1 MRFIFIILAG
11 FVLLISCRNSNKEG
25 TVVKNTKSN
34 KLQTS
39 WLLDNVSG
47 SILKFTNGQKFNT
60 GLFDV
65 KYIGSLTNGNKAPFL
80 IFSGRD
86 CNECDEIISIY
97 IHSPSNGRLNMD
109 NGKNRFQYPGTEKDF
124 ESDTVLYK
132 ARAFY
137 GHVLPGIKG
146 VVWYQQ
152 ELMTDKTWESS
163 TFLVN
168 LNTGSEVDTLLK
180 GTEKL
185 KSTLKFLAQ
194 GSCKEIK
201 GVNYTSEP

>member
-1 MRFIFIILAG
+1 MRSAFITLAAL
-11 FVLLISCRNSNKEG
+11 VLLASCYNSNKKAP
-25 TVVKNTKSN
+25 VVKNTKSN
-34 KLQTS
+34 KLQNT
-39 WLLDNVSG
+39 WLLDNVSN
-47 SILKFTNGQKFNT
+47 SILKFKNGQKFNT
-60 GLFDV
+60 ELFDV

-86 CNECDEIISIY
+86 CTECDENISIY
-97 IHSPSNGRLNMD
+97 IHSPSNGRLNVD

-137 GHVLPGIKG
+137 GHVLPSVKG

-152 ELMTDKTWESS
+152 ELMTDKTWGSS

-185 KSTLKFLAQ
+185 KSTLKLLEQ
-194 GSCKEIK
+194 GHCKEIK
-201 GVNYTSEP
+201 GMSYLSEP

>member
-11 FVLLISCRNSNKEG
+11 LVLLTSCRNSNKEG

-39 WLLDNVSG
+39 WLLDNVSD
-47 SILKFTNGQKFNT
+47 SILKFKNGQKFNT

-86 CNECDEIISIY
+86 CNECDENISIY
-97 IHSPSNGRLNMD
+97 IHSPSNGRLNVD

-152 ELMTDKTWESS
+152 ELMADKTWESS

-185 KSTLKFLAQ
+185 KSTIKLLAQ

-201 GVNYTSEP
+201 GVDYTSEP